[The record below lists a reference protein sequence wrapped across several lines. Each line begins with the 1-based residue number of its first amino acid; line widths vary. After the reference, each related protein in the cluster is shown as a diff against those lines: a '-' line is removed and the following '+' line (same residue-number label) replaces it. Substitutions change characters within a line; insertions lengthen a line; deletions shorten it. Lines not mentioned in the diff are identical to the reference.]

1 VQFIE
6 VKINSSAKCKSKFK
20 HSTETRKSLIIYSG
34 GNQMF
39 NSFFRNTPK
48 KLWTAGCA
56 LALVFFIALPAVA
69 QQKDS
74 QTGKQQMQMQQ
85 RSQQQTPDFSNDQIE
100 KTAQSY
106 TKITEI
112 REQYQDQFS
121 QAESTE
127 QAQELQTKINE
138 KITGAI
144 EKNDMS
150 VEEYN
155 EVITA
160 AQTDEDLL
168 AELLDRIREMRK

>member
-1 VQFIE
+1 
-6 VKINSSAKCKSKFK
+6 
-20 HSTETRKSLIIYSG
+20 
-34 GNQMF
+34 
-39 NSFFRNTPK
+39 
-48 KLWTAGCA
+48 
-56 LALVFFIALPAVA
+56 
-69 QQKDS
+69 
-74 QTGKQQMQMQQ
+74 MQMQQ

-160 AQTDEDLL
+160 AQTDEDLR